1 MWGTRPAPLS
11 NEPRVKSFARRWRRS
26 ILLQVASSSIAISLV
41 VIAIVGTILY
51 TQIAQ
56 GVYHEKENAAV
67 TEAQSLADYTQ
78 SQLDATHYRSDIT
91 LNKVIADVFKA
102 SEVSPT
108 TSVRETIMLATPASS
123 KKSIQYQGS
132 SNHVLLSTI
141 PDALRQQVRQTFY
154 SKSMHVQIRYEGD
167 RRPAINAIAVGRVVG
182 IPPNSIYEIY
192 YLFPLTQ
199 QDQLITLIRGWMLG
213 TALVLI
219 LMITFITWYVIRRV
233 VLPVREVAQIAEQL
247 TEGDLSRRL
256 LIRGED
262 EMGRLAISFN
272 EMALSMQQQISRLE
286 NLSRLQQRF
295 VSDVSH
301 ELRTPLTTIR
311 MASQLLFESRSKLD
325 PAAARSAELLVSQIE
340 RFEMLLSD
348 LLEVSRFDARAAI
361 LETKDVD
368 LKPLVLNV
376 IDQLQANQHEN
387 FSMVAEDS
395 EYRALVDDRRIE
407 RIVRNLISNA
417 IDHSEGRGVIVSI
430 VQSENEVAI
439 GVRDYGIGFNER
451 ESERLFDR
459 FWRADPSRSRVR
471 GGTGLGLAIA
481 LDDAKLHQG
490 TLKAWGRPGHGA
502 NFVVTLPKSPGIP
515 ITSDPIAVIPSD
527 QSPTILADFDSD
539 DI

>member
-1 MWGTRPAPLS
+1 VSGFL
-11 NEPRVKSFARRWRRS
+11 RRWRRS
-26 ILLQVASSSIAISLV
+26 ILLQVTSLSIAISLI
-41 VIAIVGTILY
+41 VIATVGTLLY
-51 TQIAQ
+51 TKIAA
-56 GVYHEKENAAV
+56 GVYQEKSNAAIA
-67 TEAQSLADYTQ
+67 EAQSLADYTQ
-78 SQLDATHYRSDIT
+78 AQLDATRYRTDISLQT
-91 LNKVIADVFKA
+91 VISGIFRVTQ
-102 SEVSPT
+102 VSPT
-108 TSVRETIMLATPASS
+108 TSVRETILLATPATARGS
-123 KKSIQYQGS
+123 KIYQGS
-132 SNHVLLSTI
+132 SNNVLYSTI
-141 PDALRQQVRQTFY
+141 PSELRVQVRKNFY
-154 SKSMHVQIRYEGD
+154 SQSMRVKIRYAD
-167 RRPAINAIAVGRVVG
+167 QPNSAIDAIAVGRVLG
-182 IPPNSIYEIY
+182 IPSSSIYEIY

-199 QDQLITLIRGWMLG
+199 QSQLIDLIRGWMLG
-213 TALVLI
+213 TGAALVLLI
-219 LMITFITWYVIRRV
+219 ALITWYVIRRV
-233 VLPVREVAQIAEQL
+233 VLPVREVAQVAERL

-311 MASQLLFESRSKLD
+311 MASQLLFEARFKLD
-325 PAAARSAELLVSQIE
+325 PAASRSAELLVSQIE
-340 RFEMLLSD
+340 RFESLLSD

-361 LETKDVD
+361 LETKDID

-376 IDQLQANQHEN
+376 VDQLQANQLPN
-387 FSMVAEDS
+387 FSFIAPDT

-407 RIVRNLISNA
+407 RIIRNLLSNA
-417 IDHSEGRGVIVSI
+417 MDHSESKGVVVSLA
-430 VQSENEVAI
+430 QSEHVVAI

-490 TLKAWGRPGHGA
+490 SLKAWGRPGHGA

-515 ITSDPIAVIPSD
+515 IDSEPIEVIPSD
-527 QSPTILADFDSD
+527 QPPTILADFDID